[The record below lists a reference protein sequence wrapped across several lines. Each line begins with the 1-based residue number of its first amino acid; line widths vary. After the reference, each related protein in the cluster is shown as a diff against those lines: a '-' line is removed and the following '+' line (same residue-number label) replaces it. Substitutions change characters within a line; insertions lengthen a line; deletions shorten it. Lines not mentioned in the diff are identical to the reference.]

1 MLRNSQTL
9 RQKVIVKRWV
19 WGGEQGAEASS
30 PLSDGLENI
39 WKGLETPRSSFA
51 PSHPPGLASPVVFFV
66 HCPWGSA
73 FQCGGD
79 DRVIDVPT
87 CKQATAG
94 RGLLQNIGL
103 RVHTRSLRSKP
114 RWLLPVCP
122 FPAHTWYMM
131 TYGVH
136 LSDLWGPSV
145 LLPRHLSQTTR
156 VLSLPLT

>member
-1 MLRNSQTL
+1 M
-9 RQKVIVKRWV
+9 KRDGC
-19 WGGEQGAEASS
+19 GGESREQKPVLLRLMLWRTSRE
-30 PLSDGLENI
+30 
-39 WKGLETPRSSFA
+39 GLETLQNSSTT
-51 PSHPPGLASPVVFFV
+51 SHPPGLASPVVFFV

-79 DRVIDVPT
+79 DRVIDVPP

-94 RGLLQNIGL
+94 RRLLQSTGF

-122 FPAHTWYMM
+122 FPAHTWYTM
-131 TYGVH
+131 TSGVH
-136 LSDLWGPSV
+136 LSDLWAPSV